1 MSLSTS
7 PSQGSHVLAD
17 MSKLAHLMRNSSFWF
32 GGRPRSRCA
41 TAVSIRYSWSSG
53 GSLEAVGMGRI
64 WEGGLAA
71 WSASAV
77 AVVVVVVAAEGGG
90 EGMVVRWE
98 LGVQVC
104 ERLALL
110 LELRPSVHGAH
121 HCVRQV
127 EHDQLSTPLLWKLF
141 CFLPLH
147 PLHCH

>member
-1 MSLSTS
+1 M
-7 PSQGSHVLAD
+7 
-17 MSKLAHLMRNSSFWF
+17 
-32 GGRPRSRCA
+32 
-41 TAVSIRYSWSSG
+41 
-53 GSLEAVGMGRI
+53 GMGRI

-77 AVVVVVVAAEGGG
+77 AVVVVVVVVVVAAEGGG
-90 EGMVVRWE
+90 DGMVVRWE

-127 EHDQLSTPLLWKLF
+127 EHDQLSTPLS
-141 CFLPLH
+141 
-147 PLHCH
+147 

>member
-17 MSKLAHLMRNSSFWF
+17 MSKPAHLMRNSSFLF

-53 GSLEAVGMGRI
+53 GSLGAVDMGRI

-77 AVVVVVVAAEGGG
+77 AVVEVVVVVVAAGGGG
-90 EGMVVRWE
+90 EGVVVRWE
-98 LGVQVC
+98 LGVLAC

-127 EHDQLSTPLLWKLF
+127 EHDQLSTPLS
-141 CFLPLH
+141 
-147 PLHCH
+147 